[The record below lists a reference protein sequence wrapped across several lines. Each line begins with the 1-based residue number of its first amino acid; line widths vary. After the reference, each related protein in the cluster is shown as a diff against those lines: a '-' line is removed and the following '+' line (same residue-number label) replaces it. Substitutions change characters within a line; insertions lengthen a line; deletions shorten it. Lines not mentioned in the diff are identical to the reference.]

1 LQPRALPRRR
11 RGSRHSPS
19 RPGVRLHLLPQPL
32 LRRCGHGRCQP
43 PAIPQQ
49 RRRRQH
55 RGHELCTAVLHFQT
69 AQGLTATGCTGPLTR
84 ARINTIEAQRP
95 EWVTTLSKENVR
107 TNVSGAQVP
116 GYGLQ
121 PPPAVHVRTMMALN
135 NRFNERSVGHR
146 VGNRCAV
153 PSRRDCMPMETPMT
167 TNAAVER
174 PTTRDVWMRGTR

>member
-1 LQPRALPRRR
+1 MTSHPHLQVRGTACRANPRLAAPSAPAPSSRFSPLSFSSRRPP
-11 RGSRHSPS
+11 SPS
-19 RPGVRLHLLPQPL
+19 PAASTSAMRAWPLPT
-32 LRRCGHGRCQP
+32 

-69 AQGLTATGCTGPLTR
+69 AQGLNATGCTGPLTR

-153 PSRRDCMPMETPMT
+153 PDEIAYQWRRP
-167 TNAAVER
+167 
-174 PTTRDVWMRGTR
+174 